1 LAVPAEQS
9 FVEIKGRSCH
19 ERADLPVILPTFEE
33 TTRSGGVAQNDFGV
47 GSTLEPLGG
56 PS

>member
-9 FVEIKGRSCH
+9 LVEIKGRSCD

-47 GSTLEPLGG
+47 GSTLEPPGG
-56 PS
+56 QP